1 MKRSE
6 VIRRGREGHPAGPT
20 RSAGGG
26 LLATL
31 TDDSLLALATALG
44 IEVEPDEVPLPER
57 LVLSARDEYGPSGPE
72 RSMRDFNGNGG
83 HILVFSRAGNAKAL
97 LDALIS
103 AYNERPRWRTGEPE
117 GAGWYLVYTEDGAL
131 EVDHFD
137 DGEWAY
143 GYGERC
149 YDHWMPLPAPPGEA
163 K

>member
-1 MKRSE
+1 VKRSE
-6 VIRRGREGHPAGPT
+6 VTRRLAPSLKSLIDRSILERGVLFTEEGAIE
-20 RSAGGG
+20 SI
-26 LLATL
+26 
-31 TDDSLLALATALG
+31 ATALG
-44 IEVEPDEVPLPER
+44 IEVEPDEEPLPER
-57 LVLSARDEYGPSGPE
+57 LGMTVAKGRFGYTALSDEDSIYVTTTDPDRVTPAD
-72 RSMRDFNGNGG
+72 RS
-83 HILVFSRAGNAKAL
+83 LAL